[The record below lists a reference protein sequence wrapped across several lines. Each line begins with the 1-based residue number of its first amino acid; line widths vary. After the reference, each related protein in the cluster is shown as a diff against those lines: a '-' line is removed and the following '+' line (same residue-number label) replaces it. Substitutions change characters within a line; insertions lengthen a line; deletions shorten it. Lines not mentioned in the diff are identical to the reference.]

1 MLTNNEKNYYRYSSC
16 WYFMETANAYFLPWL
31 IVYLGSGIMNRTSDA
46 FSMFYISIVIGII
59 VAGFI
64 SHIVSAKKLAV
75 FGFLMLSASVVS
87 LSFNLSST
95 LSILNVYVY
104 SVLFGFGTGF
114 IKPTLDSIIPDI
126 SVGRIKNLTIN
137 TTTLNYFFGLTG
149 SLLSYI
155 LISDSTKTYLSI
167 ALVLC
172 VMGLIFLSMIPEKVN
187 LVSTKPKYK
196 KVMLEA
202 LREITT
208 NKTILLMSITY
219 FMIGL
224 CSMAVFIGGVALHVK
239 ELENSND
246 FYIAGMQIAW
256 SLGGLVTGFFFLRK
270 LKITN
275 HSFFY
280 VIGWFICGCGVIL
293 FGLAQSPHVCLVAG
307 VLWGAGTS
315 IGFSMTRLII
325 QNNTE
330 DKYKGAIFSSFILI
344 SFLGAAVGAK
354 MLTVISD
361 VYSAGIAVAI
371 DGTIF
376 SVVTICLFQMLRA
389 AENTNLQR
397 TLK

>member
-1 MLTNNEKNYYRYSSC
+1 
-16 WYFMETANAYFLPWL
+16 
-31 IVYLGSGIMNRTSDA
+31 
-46 FSMFYISIVIGII
+46 
-59 VAGFI
+59 
-64 SHIVSAKKLAV
+64 
-75 FGFLMLSASVVS
+75 
-87 LSFNLSST
+87 
-95 LSILNVYVY
+95 
-104 SVLFGFGTGF
+104 
-114 IKPTLDSIIPDI
+114 
-126 SVGRIKNLTIN
+126 
-137 TTTLNYFFGLTG
+137 
-149 SLLSYI
+149 
-155 LISDSTKTYLSI
+155 
-167 ALVLC
+167 
-172 VMGLIFLSMIPEKVN
+172 
-187 LVSTKPKYK
+187 
-196 KVMLEA
+196 MLEA
-202 LREITT
+202 LREITI

-275 HSFFY
+275 HSFLCYRLVYLWLWCDF
-280 VIGWFICGCGVIL
+280 VRSRAVSSCL
-293 FGLAQSPHVCLVAG
+293 FSC
-307 VLWGAGTS
+307 WSFMGAGTS

-330 DKYKGAIFSSFILI
+330 DRYKGAIFSSFILI

-354 MLTVISD
+354 MLTVLSD
-361 VYSAGIAVAI
+361 IYSAGIAVAI

-376 SVVTICLFQMLRA
+376 SVVTFCLFQMLRA